1 MTLNPVSSEQ
11 LRTRL
16 SGIIWGDAKTG
27 KTTWAMTLPGRK
39 LLINFDPDGFLSI
52 AHRQDFDVFDLSTLP
67 ASEAIETTKKIGTY
81 ILDNADKYGSVIVDS
96 LTTLTS
102 LALED
107 AINRGIGK
115 TSRFTPTLEAPGLQA
130 YGARTSN
137 VQNVIERIM
146 RASGQKNLHCFFIA
160 HKDDPEFDEDGKNI
174 VQQTIMLSAKVRN
187 NAALR
192 VSEIYY
198 LHLSSGNRRTVYLAP
213 YGHLTPMGSR
223 IFDTAK
229 VPKFNLN
236 YDPTKPD
243 DEQRHSI
250 SRIIK
255 SFEDGEFKKLTKEP

>member
-1 MTLNPVSSEQ
+1 MQPVSSDK

-27 KTTWAMTLPGRK
+27 KTTWAMSLPGRK
-39 LLINFDPDGFLSI
+39 LLINFDPDGFISV
-52 AHRQDFDVFDLSTLP
+52 AHRDDFDVFDLSVLP
-67 ASEAIETTKKIGTY
+67 AGEAIEMSKKIGTY
-81 ILDNADKYGSVIVDS
+81 ILDNADKYESVIVDS

-107 AINRGIGK
+107 AVMRGIGK
-115 TSRFTPTLEAPGLQA
+115 SAKFTPTLEVPGLQA
-130 YGARTSN
+130 YGARTTN

-174 VQQTIMLSAKVRN
+174 VQQTIMLSAKIRN

-198 LHLSSGNRRTVYLAP
+198 IGLASGNRRTVYIAP
-213 YGHLTPMGSR
+213 FGHLTPMGSR
-223 IFDTAK
+223 MFDTAK
-229 VPKFNLN
+229 VSKYILN

-243 DEQRHSI
+243 DEQSHSL